1 MMKYF
6 AIIIVVS
13 LVLIA
18 LRLAVR
24 SGAADLD
31 SQQTKRRFFGIP
43 VAEQITIRDL
53 PNQLTRLV
61 NGQTEFQFLGI
72 HSNGTDCIYLMYEND
87 TFNIDYE
94 AMSEDQIPYLDRL
107 KDYAKTKQIKT
118 TTTTYS
124 NAPHYESDNTAPVI
138 QLKTNADLENA
149 VEIARDIQIGVF
161 GNNEDTVYE
170 VVP

>member
-6 AIIIVVS
+6 TIIIVVS

-24 SGAADLD
+24 SGAADSG

-72 HSNGTDCIYLMYEND
+72 HSDGTDCIYLMYEND

-118 TTTTYS
+118 TTTTYG

-149 VEIARDIQIGVF
+149 VEIARDIQIDVF